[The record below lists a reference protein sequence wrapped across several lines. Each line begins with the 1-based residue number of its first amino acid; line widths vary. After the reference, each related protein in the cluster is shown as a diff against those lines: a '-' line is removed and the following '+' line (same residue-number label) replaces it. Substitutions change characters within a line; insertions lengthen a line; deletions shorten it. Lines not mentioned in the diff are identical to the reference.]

1 MKNIPNIMRMTG
13 KYKLFAAKDVNLLIK
28 IIAKELPP
36 TAVSIPTGMRS
47 PFGLP
52 EKDIIETVRLQPQVD
67 KMAMSH
73 LKISSV

>member
-52 EKDIIETVRLQPQVD
+52 EKRYN
-67 KMAMSH
+67 
-73 LKISSV
+73 